1 MISLAEFAKWYLTYI
16 SGQPYSR
23 LTFATELL
31 LAEIL
36 FMWPYKRSRLFGVRA
51 AASFL
56 LYVAIAYFFPEAA
69 LHMGSYVTILVF
81 VCSVALHALC
91 SGYSFKKV
99 AFNCIAAY
107 AVQNFIVNL
116 RICIMGTFAI
126 SESYRIVVELCCA
139 VAVFA
144 GAYLLFARKNSR
156 EEEINITHV
165 RLMILTV
172 AVIVLVDLMV
182 KVASAQGVS
191 GNVVL
196 RLCMAC
202 TDLLALFLQ
211 FSTFRVGKL
220 ETENAKMEMLLL
232 AEQEQYKMS
241 RETIDLVNMKCHDLK
256 HRLARIRSGRGG
268 EEEAELWQDVEEAVL
283 FYENVAKTGNDALDS
298 VLTQKVLMCEK
309 RNISFSY
316 MADGSALSAVKPSD
330 VYSLF
335 GNALDNAIEGVMREE
350 DPEKRFIFL
359 RVGQKGGMIS
369 IHVENYCSRPPVFE
383 DGLPRT
389 TKQDAQNHGIG
400 VRSIRYIA
408 EKYGGHARFDASDE
422 LFCLNVMLP
431 V

>member
-1 MISLAEFAKWYLTYI
+1 
-16 SGQPYSR
+16 
-23 LTFATELL
+23 
-31 LAEIL
+31 
-36 FMWPYKRSRLFGVRA
+36 
-51 AASFL
+51 
-56 LYVAIAYFFPEAA
+56 
-69 LHMGSYVTILVF
+69 MGSYVTILVF

-220 ETENAKMEMLLL
+220 
-232 AEQEQYKMS
+232 
-241 RETIDLVNMKCHDLK
+241 
-256 HRLARIRSGRGG
+256 
-268 EEEAELWQDVEEAVL
+268 
-283 FYENVAKTGNDALDS
+283 
-298 VLTQKVLMCEK
+298 
-309 RNISFSY
+309 
-316 MADGSALSAVKPSD
+316 
-330 VYSLF
+330 
-335 GNALDNAIEGVMREE
+335 
-350 DPEKRFIFL
+350 
-359 RVGQKGGMIS
+359 
-369 IHVENYCSRPPVFE
+369 
-383 DGLPRT
+383 
-389 TKQDAQNHGIG
+389 
-400 VRSIRYIA
+400 
-408 EKYGGHARFDASDE
+408 
-422 LFCLNVMLP
+422 
-431 V
+431 